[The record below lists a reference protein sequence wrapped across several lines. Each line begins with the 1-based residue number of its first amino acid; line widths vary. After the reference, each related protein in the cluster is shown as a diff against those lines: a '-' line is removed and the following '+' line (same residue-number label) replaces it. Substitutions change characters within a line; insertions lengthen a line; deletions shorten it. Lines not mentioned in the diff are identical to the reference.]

1 VQRGPGS
8 SVPRLVM
15 VAAMAAAAVGMEVVG
30 MEVVVVA
37 EAVVAWTRRAGAVR
51 APDRCSSL
59 FASGHRGTLP
69 CLRRGSS
76 SRLVANI
83 RSPATSF

>member
-1 VQRGPGS
+1 M
-8 SVPRLVM
+8 PRLVM
-15 VAAMAAAAVGMEVVG
+15 VAAMEVVAVAMEVVA
-30 MEVVVVA
+30 VVVA
-37 EAVVAWTRRAGAVR
+37 EVVVAWTRTVGAVR
-51 APDRCSSL
+51 APDRRSSL